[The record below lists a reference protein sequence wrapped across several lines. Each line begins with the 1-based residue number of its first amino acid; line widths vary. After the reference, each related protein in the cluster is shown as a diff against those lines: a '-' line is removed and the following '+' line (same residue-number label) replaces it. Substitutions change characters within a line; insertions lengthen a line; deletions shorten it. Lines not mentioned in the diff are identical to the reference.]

1 MRIAVISDIHSNL
14 YALIRVIEDIDTQNV
29 DTVIC
34 LGDLVG
40 YGPQPNE
47 VIAMVK
53 RRGFLCIKGNYD
65 TSVVDN
71 GFTYIRDTNI
81 NSFSLPWTVE
91 ELRASNKYYLENLP
105 DSISLK
111 IDNRK
116 ILFVHGSPNKI
127 DEYLY
132 ENNPDLD
139 TIVDEIDE
147 DILVCAHTH
156 MPMVKQLKNKM
167 IINGGSVG
175 KPKNGSPD
183 STYAI
188 IDISKGRSTRAEIR
202 KVSYEYKR
210 IMKDMEMKKFPSTLI
225 HSYETG
231 YE

>member
-14 YALIRVIEDIDTQNV
+14 YALLRVIEDIDSQNV

-47 VIAMVK
+47 VIAMIK
-53 RRGFLCIKGNYD
+53 RRSILCIKGNYD
-65 TSVVDN
+65 ASVVDN

-81 NSFSLPWTVE
+81 NSFSLPWTVD

-105 DSISLK
+105 SSITLN
-111 IDNRK
+111 IDNK
-116 ILFVHGSPNKI
+116 KVLFVHGSPNRI

-132 ENNPDLD
+132 DNNPDLES
-139 TIVDEIDE
+139 IVSNIEE

-156 MPMVKQLKNKM
+156 LPMIKQINDKM

-188 IDISKGRSTRAEIR
+188 IDISKGRSVKAEIR

-210 IMKDMEMKKFPSTLI
+210 TMKDMEMKKFPSQLV

>member
-14 YALIRVIEDIDTQNV
+14 YALLRVIEDIDSQNV

-47 VIAMVK
+47 VIAMIK
-53 RRGFLCIKGNYD
+53 RRGLLCIKGNYD
-65 TSVVDN
+65 ASVVDN

-81 NSFSLPWTVE
+81 NSFSLPWTVD

-105 DSISLK
+105 SSITLN
-111 IDNRK
+111 IDNK
-116 ILFVHGSPNKI
+116 KVLFVHGSPKKI

-132 ENNPDLD
+132 DTNPDLES
-139 TIVDEIDE
+139 IVSAIDE

-156 MPMVKQLKNKM
+156 IPMIKQVHDKM

-188 IDISKGRSTRAEIR
+188 IDISKGRSVKAEIR

-210 IMKDMEMKKFPSTLI
+210 TMKDMEMKKFPSQLI